1 MRSKLVKI
9 LIAVFAVCMIA
20 PAFSAVENVKV
31 GGDIAIWGVLRGDL
45 QTTPDKLYTG
55 FSQARVYV
63 SADLSEN
70 VQTMVRLIN
79 ERVWDSTASS
89 DFGIDLDLAYIKVS
103 DFLTPGLSLTIGRQE
118 IELGEGLVVG
128 SIYNVSNYPWLP
140 TLTDLG
146 LRKAFDAVRIDYGTE
161 GLPVNLTAF
170 YSRINENLT
179 ASDEKLFGVDLGF
192 GLADIAKVD
201 IYYVGNIEKPENIHT
216 AGLRTVIGIPG
227 ISGLSLKAEY
237 AKQFKDSKGWALLA
251 GMKYESEANMKP
263 WIKLNYARS
272 SDEWTE
278 IYPSNIASRV
288 GPTFYALGVASL
300 ANANSLNLGVG
311 ITPAEKWTLSLD
323 TYWVDEIGANNTL
336 GYDVNL
342 GVEYKHTE
350 DLTIGIKAGK
360 IFGGDFDIKTWQIL
374 GYTKVAF

>member
-79 ERVWDSTASS
+79 ERVWDSTTLN
-89 DFGIDLDLAYIKVS
+89 FGIDLDLAYIKVS

-128 SIYNVSNYPWLP
+128 SIYNVSNYLWLS

-170 YSRINENLT
+170 YSRINEGGT
-179 ASDEKLFGVDLGF
+179 VSDEKLFGVDLGF
-192 GLADIAKVD
+192 GLADIAKGD
-201 IYYVGNIEKPENIHT
+201 IYYVGNIEKPATPKNINIHT

-251 GMKYESEANMKP
+251 G
-263 WIKLNYARS
+263 
-272 SDEWTE
+272 
-278 IYPSNIASRV
+278 
-288 GPTFYALGVASL
+288 
-300 ANANSLNLGVG
+300 
-311 ITPAEKWTLSLD
+311 
-323 TYWVDEIGANNTL
+323 
-336 GYDVNL
+336 
-342 GVEYKHTE
+342 
-350 DLTIGIKAGK
+350 
-360 IFGGDFDIKTWQIL
+360 
-374 GYTKVAF
+374 